1 MRIEEGEGLRCNL
14 AGNEAPLES
23 TTDLEALTKL
33 MDLSCQV
40 AAHAE
45 ALYATEEVQRGM
57 KLMETADLIAE
68 EVGVWTERC
77 GYTIDEVT
85 RPLWRGCC
93 ATSSVAATPRNWSRR
108 VNGGTRN
115 TRLAL

>member
-1 MRIEEGEGLRCNL
+1 MRIEEGEGLRRNL
-14 AGNEAPLES
+14 AAHEAPGS

-68 EVGVWTERC
+68 EVGVWAERC
-77 GYTIDEVT
+77 GHTVDEGT
-85 RPLWRGCC
+85 RPLWQ
-93 ATSSVAATPRNWSRR
+93 AAAPR
-108 VNGGTRN
+108 
-115 TRLAL
+115 AA